1 MNMRNLK
8 LSLCLA
14 GLLSSGAAFAEVPGW
29 KVSESS
35 GQVAIVSPGVSKI
48 AHRGGAVAVGEI
60 VATGTNGRAVLV
72 RGEEY
77 LIVSPNTR
85 IRVADPA
92 QTGGMTQIIEIF
104 GNTIFKIK
112 KMATPHFAVQTP
124 YLAAVV
130 KGTTF
135 SVTVSDKGATV
146 QVVEGRVEVSTR
158 DGGASYMV
166 LPGDIGSVTAGA
178 LMQLNVEGRES
189 KAIVSTGP
197 RTGAVPIVPEPE
209 ESKAAS
215 ATSASVVVPSETVIS
230 LAVGEGPVKLETLS
244 GGLVKGDTALVA
256 VATSKIAEPSPAPI
270 SAQISTVPA
279 DTVVQALPPTPVS
292 VAPVNAA
299 LAMPPVSAVAVTNVV
314 AAPAPATLATP
325 VDVVVATPAPVS
337 AAAVA
342 VPVSPAVA
350 APVVV
355 AVAAPAPAV
364 PAVVAPVAVAS
375 VTPVTVAPTAPVVV
389 ATVAPAPTAPV
400 VVAVAAPV
408 APAAPAQT
416 APVVVASVVAATP
429 APAAPAVTAPVVV
442 AVATPVPAT
451 PTPAFKTPVVPVV
464 VAVVTPVSNSGPGN
478 NNGGGNGSNSGSGSN
493 NSGGNGNGQGNGNCP
508 NCTNANQAPVVV
520 VVVP

>member
-1 MNMRNLK
+1 MRSLK

-29 KVSESS
+29 KISESS

-135 SVTVSDKGATV
+135 SVTVTDKGATV

-178 LMQLNVEGRES
+178 PMRLNLEGRES
-189 KAIVSTGP
+189 RAIISTGP
-197 RTGAVPIVPEPE
+197 RPEAVPVAPEPE
-209 ESKAAS
+209 EPKADKAAS
-215 ATSASVVVPSETVIS
+215 APLGVSSETVIS
-230 LAVGEGPVKLETLS
+230 AAVGEGPVKLETLS
-244 GGLVKGDTALVA
+244 GGLMTGDTAMVA
-256 VATSKIAEPSPAPI
+256 MMATEMSEP
-270 SAQISTVPA
+270 VPA
-279 DTVVQALPPTPVS
+279 SPSAEVPAVPAETVVQALPPTPVALDPVPVEVVALPPTPVS
-292 VAPVNAA
+292 VAPVETVIA
-299 LAMPPVSAVAVTNVV
+299 LPPVSAVPVTNVN
-314 AAPAPATLATP
+314 ATPTPATLATP
-325 VDVVVATPAPVS
+325 VDVVVASPAPVD
-337 AAAVA
+337 ATAVGT
-342 VPVSPAVA
+342 PP
-350 APVVV
+350 VV
-355 AVAAPAPAV
+355 AV
-364 PAVVAPVAVAS
+364 
-375 VTPVTVAPTAPVVV
+375 T
-389 ATVAPAPTAPV
+389 
-400 VVAVAAPV
+400 APV
-408 APAAPAQT
+408 AP
-416 APVVVASVVAATP
+416 V
-429 APAAPAVTAPVVV
+429 VTAPVVV
-442 AVATPVPAT
+442 AIAAPVPVT
-451 PTPAFKTPVVPVV
+451 PTPAVSTPVVPVV

-478 NNGGGNGSNSGSGSN
+478 NNA
-493 NSGGNGNGQGNGNCP
+493 GGNGNGQGNGNCP
-508 NCTNANQAPVVV
+508 NCTGANLPPVVI
-520 VVVP
+520 VP